1 MKSETLIELPHHN
14 HLSIN
19 RNISHSWS
27 NLVALAREH
36 GIEIKATSAYRSFQD
51 QKRIWNLKASGQ
63 RTILDDHEKAIPFEK
78 FNLNDPVSIQQLIFT
93 ILRWSALP
101 GLSRHHWGTD
111 LDIIDQQK
119 LNQNPEYKVQLI
131 PSEYA
136 PGGIFEELGH
146 FLDLHLESSDFFR
159 PYRIDLGGVAPEP
172 WHLSHKETA
181 EAFIDQISIDK
192 FQKFLNEFG
201 EDLLLKDSIQENLEE
216 IFTRFVYNYSS

>member
-1 MKSETLIELPHHN
+1 MKSENLIELPHHIQ
-14 HLSIN
+14 LSIH

-27 NLVALAREH
+27 KLVDLAREQ
-36 GIEIKATSAYRSFQD
+36 GIEVKAISAYRSFQD

-63 RTILDDHEKAIPFEK
+63 RTILDDHEKAIPFEN
-78 FNLNDPVSIQQLIFT
+78 FNLNDPVSTQQLIFK

-136 PGGIFEELGH
+136 PGGIFEELGK
-146 FLDLHLESSDFFR
+146 FLDQHLGSSDFFR
-159 PYRIDLGGVAPEP
+159 PYRVDLGGVAPEP
-172 WHLSHKETA
+172 WHISHTETA
-181 EAFIDQISIDK
+181 ETFIEQISIDK
-192 FQKFLNEFG
+192 FQNFLNEFG
-201 EDLLLKDSIQENLEE
+201 EDLLLKDSIKENLEE
-216 IFTRFVYNYSS
+216 IFTRYVYNYSS